1 MRLDAMERP
10 SCTQLVRHPLFTT
23 DSFGEDFAK
32 ELRRKIDKERSDNNS
47 LYKILKGERD
57 NRKQASFA
65 GKFQV
70 SLVHASLFLYVL
82 DKETSTW
89 NGSSCKTYFKCE
101 WVFCS
106 P

>member
-23 DSFGEDFAK
+23 DNFGDDFAK
-32 ELRRKIDKERSDNNS
+32 ELRRKIDKEKSDSNS

-65 GKFQV
+65 SKFQV
-70 SLVHASLFLYVL
+70 SADAKFFWGPPSLIMIIY
-82 DKETSTW
+82 S
-89 NGSSCKTYFKCE
+89 
-101 WVFCS
+101 
-106 P
+106 